1 MRYFKYISFIIG
13 MVYLSIVVFAHHNNR
28 IMRNGEL
35 FSNVEAITTTE
46 TVYLQYCRCH
56 NDGVCYGGNQIS
68 FRPLC
73 GTYNVEIVGPDDP
86 INPQICAKF
95 QCEN

>member
-1 MRYFKYISFIIG
+1 MIW
-13 MVYLSIVVFAHHNNR
+13 LSIVVFTHYKNN
-28 IMRNGEL
+28 ILSNCAL

-46 TVYLQYCRCH
+46 TGYLQYCRCH

-73 GTYNVEIVGPDDP
+73 GTYNVEIVGPNDP
-86 INPQICAKF
+86 INPQRCAKF
-95 QCEN
+95 QCPN